1 MKKSS
6 KWLAVGI
13 VSTAVITAFA
23 AQSMSV
29 GWHQARDSSTYGY
42 NSRDARLLGHEGGFV
57 DRARANTPLGASR
70 TAPPALGAKRD
81 LAAGGESSTAAPT
94 RQSPAGAA
102 DHAEGTL
109 SAQVLWGD

>member
-23 AQSMSV
+23 AESMSL
-29 GWHQARDSSTYGY
+29 GWRQARTSSARAYRA
-42 NSRDARLLGHEGGFV
+42 RDARLLGHEGGFV
-57 DRARANTPLGASR
+57 GQARANTPLGASP
-70 TAPPALGAKRD
+70 TAPPALRPERER
-81 LAAGGESSTAAPT
+81 AAEGQTSAAAPAG
-94 RQSPAGAA
+94 QSLAGAA